1 MAPVNKLDSSV
12 TGLRIAREA
21 SYGVLPGSPVW
32 YPLEPNSYGDFGGN
46 VTTTAR
52 ETINDA
58 RSRQRGVTTD
68 VQSSANFESDLTSDS
83 LAELLEGVFYAA
95 YDKKSERFNNHSAD
109 SSITDVAAS
118 TDTYTVA
125 SGTAFRSG
133 DLVFASGFAQSA
145 NNGLKQATAG
155 SSATSLVV
163 VDALSDEAAPGGLAK
178 LVVVGFEFSSG
189 DAVIDVS
196 GALPAL
202 DTVSKD
208 LTELGIR
215 PGEWVYI
222 GGDASDEKFYNAA
235 NNGWVRVRSVTTN
248 TMLFDKS
255 SSTMVTDDGTD
266 NGSGGTGQTIRIFF
280 GRTVQNKVGSDISR
294 TTYQLERTL
303 GAPDD
308 ASPSQIQSE
317 YVVGAVLNE
326 FSISLPTS
334 DKVTTECT
342 FVGKDHETRTGAT
355 GVKSGTRPVLVSGEA
370 FNSSSHVTRI
380 RMSPVSQTNAYP
392 TALFTFVMD
401 GSVSIN
407 NNAERNQAVGTL
419 GAFDCSAGT
428 FDVSAEVTAYFTNV
442 SAMNSIRNNDDVTLD
457 FTFVRDNKGLVF
469 DIPLLTLSNGM
480 ANVELNQPVRLPLA
494 IEAAQATKVAS
505 TYTHTAMA
513 CVFDYLPD
521 AAE

>member
-1 MAPVNKLDSSV
+1 MAAVNKLDSNV
-12 TGLRIAREA
+12 TGLRIAKEA
-21 SYGVLPGSPVW
+21 SYGVLPGTPIW

-58 RSRQRGVTTD
+58 RSRQKGVTTD
-68 VQSSANFESDLTSDS
+68 VESSANFTADLTSDS
-83 LAELLEGVFYAA
+83 LAELLEGAFYAA
-95 YDKKSERFNNHSAD
+95 YDKKAERFNNHTAGD
-109 SSITDVAAS
+109 VITDVSAT
-118 TDTYTVA
+118 TDTYTVTA
-125 SGTAFRSG
+125 GTTFRAG
-133 DLVFASGFAQSA
+133 DLVFASGFTQIA
-145 NNGLKQATAG
+145 NNGLKTATTG
-155 SSATSLVV
+155 SSTTSLVV
-163 VDALSDEAAPGGLAK
+163 LDALADEAAPGGLAK
-178 LVVVGFEFSSG
+178 LVTVGFEFESG

-196 GALPAL
+196 GTLPAL
-202 DTVSKD
+202 DTTTKD
-208 LTELGIR
+208 LTQLGIR

-222 GGDASDEKFYNAA
+222 GGDAADEKFYNAA
-235 NNGWVRVRSVTTN
+235 NNGWARVRSVTAN
-248 TMLFDKS
+248 TMTFDKS
-255 SSTMVTDDGTD
+255 SATMVTDDGTST
-266 NGSGGTGQTIRIFF
+266 GSGGTGQTIRIFF

-303 GAPDD
+303 GAPNDS
-308 ASPSQIQSE
+308 SPSQIQSE

-326 FSISLPTS
+326 FSLSLPTS

-342 FVGKDHETRTGAT
+342 FVGKDHETRSGAT
-355 GVKSGTRPVLVSGEA
+355 GVKSGTRPTLAAAEA

-380 RMSPVSQTNAYP
+380 RMSPVSQTNTYP
-392 TALFTFVMD
+392 TALFTFVLD
-401 GSVSIN
+401 GSFSIN
-407 NNAERNQAVGTL
+407 NNVERNQAVGTL

-428 FDVSAEVTAYFTNV
+428 FDVSAEVTAYFTDV
-442 SAMNSIRNNDDVTLD
+442 AAMTSIRNNDDVTLD

-480 ANVELNQPVRLPLA
+480 ANVELNQPIRLPLS
-494 IEAAQATKVAS
+494 IEAAQATKVAA

>member
-1 MAPVNKLDSSV
+1 MAAVNKLDSNV

-21 SYGVLPGSPVW
+21 SYGVLPGTPIW
-32 YPLEPNSYGDFGGN
+32 YALEPNSYGDFGGN
-46 VTTTAR
+46 VTTTSR
-52 ETINDA
+52 ETINNA
-58 RSRQRGVTTD
+58 RSRQKGVTTD
-68 VQSSANFESDLTSDS
+68 VQSSANFTSDLTNDS
-83 LAELLEGVFYAA
+83 LAELLEGAFFAA
-95 YDKKSERFNNHSAD
+95 YDKKAERFNNHSAD
-109 SSITDVAAS
+109 SVITDVAAS
-118 TDTYTVA
+118 TDTYTVTT
-125 SGTAFRSG
+125 GTTFRAG
-133 DLVFASGFAQSA
+133 DLVFASGFAQIA
-145 NNGLKQATAG
+145 NNGLKTATTG

-163 VDALSDEAAPGGLAK
+163 LDALADEAAPGGLAK
-178 LVVVGFEFSSG
+178 LVTVGFEFASD
-189 DAVIDVS
+189 DAVIDVT
-196 GALPAL
+196 GTLPAL
-202 DTVSKD
+202 DTTTKD

-222 GGDASDEKFYNAA
+222 GGDAADEKFTNAA
-235 NNGWVRVRSVTTN
+235 NNGWARVRSVTAN
-248 TMLFDKS
+248 TMTFDKS
-255 SSTMVTDDGTD
+255 SATMVSD
-266 NGSGGTGQTIRIFF
+266 SGTGKTIRIFF

-303 GAPDD
+303 GASDD

-326 FSISLPTS
+326 FSLSLPTS

-342 FVGKDHETRTGAT
+342 FVGKDHETRSGAT
-355 GVKSGTRPVLVSGEA
+355 GVKSGTRPALVSAEA

-380 RMSPVSQTNAYP
+380 RMSPVSQTNTYP

-401 GSVSIN
+401 GSFNIN
-407 NNAERNQAVGTL
+407 NNVERNQAVGTL

-428 FDVSAEVTAYFTNV
+428 FDVSAEVTAYFTDV
-442 SAMNSIRNNDDVTLD
+442 AAMNSIRNNDDVTLD

-480 ANVELNQPVRLPLA
+480 ANVELNQPIKLPLS
-494 IEAAQATKVAS
+494 IEAAQATKVAP